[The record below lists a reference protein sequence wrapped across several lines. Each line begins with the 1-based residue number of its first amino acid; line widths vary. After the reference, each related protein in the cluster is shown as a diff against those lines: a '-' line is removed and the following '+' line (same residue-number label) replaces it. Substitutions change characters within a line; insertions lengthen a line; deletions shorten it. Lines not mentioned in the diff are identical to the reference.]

1 MTDSLLAEEL
11 EAQKELAKELEAEV
25 AALESQTQ
33 QLEKQRAAE
42 AERARARDELAPLPA
57 GIPYEVRLKRGGTV
71 ILAGMSDDARPV

>member
-42 AERARARDELAPLPA
+42 AERCFSLSL
-57 GIPYEVRLKRGGTV
+57 IH
-71 ILAGMSDDARPV
+71 I